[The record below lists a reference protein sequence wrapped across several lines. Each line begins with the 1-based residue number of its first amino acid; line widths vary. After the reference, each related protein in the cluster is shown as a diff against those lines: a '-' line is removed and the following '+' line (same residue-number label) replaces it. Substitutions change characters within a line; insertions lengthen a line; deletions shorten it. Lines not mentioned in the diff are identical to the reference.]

1 MKVNKLVSMQRGR
14 GGKKGGKGGNSERC
28 GTGSRAALDRV
39 DMILNT
45 LRVRYCPVVDTSEG
59 GERGQHEPVPLIGK
73 IGHQRAQDRPPA
85 CQSARTPARALLR
98 EDPSCGPGSQG
109 GRADFSL
116 PVGQFGAVVDD
127 ADDASFGRSYAR
139 ISLMERHSDML
150 V

>member
-1 MKVNKLVSMQRGR
+1 MNPSPS
-14 GGKKGGKGGNSERC
+14 SEKSA
-28 GTGSRAALDRV
+28 TS
-39 DMILNT
+39 
-45 LRVRYCPVVDTSEG
+45 VR
-59 GERGQHEPVPLIGK
+59 R
-73 IGHQRAQDRPPA
+73 IGHQRAKVHVRPHVHF
-85 CQSARTPARALLR
+85 STKIRRAA
-98 EDPSCGPGSQG
+98 QG